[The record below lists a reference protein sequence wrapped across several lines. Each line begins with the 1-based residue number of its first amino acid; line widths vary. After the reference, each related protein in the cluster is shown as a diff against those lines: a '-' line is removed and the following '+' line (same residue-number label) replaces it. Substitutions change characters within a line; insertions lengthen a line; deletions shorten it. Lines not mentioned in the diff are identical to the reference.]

1 MQEHLIPQDISNY
14 QFHLIGELDL
24 KQFSE
29 IMLGIILAVVIYQF
43 NWPAYIKWPI
53 MISFAGLGLIAAF
66 FPIAGQPL
74 SHWLKVLFK
83 NLYAPT
89 KFYWHKDNQIP
100 SYFNY
105 ELSDSHRDF
114 LESVTT
120 FNASPVKKHKALDY
134 FHTLEKNKAEEDK
147 LEIFNSSNLN
157 QVAQKL
163 QPEIKKTTTEPATI
177 KKLIIKPQVK
187 TSQSQR
193 VRQII
198 TPSQKTLDSF
208 LKNSNIFQP
217 TTITDKITSVNQPK
231 SNLYW
236 PTNNAA
242 SKSTPIINQPDSI
255 NQGIPKILPKPNLST
270 EKTPNLSGIVVDQ
283 NNKPLAD
290 VLISVKDTNNNL
302 KTIIKTNQLG
312 QFYYQSPLHP
322 DNYILSPQKD
332 NYQFNEELINIDDQG
347 IAPLLL
353 ITK

>member
-1 MQEHLIPQDISNY
+1 
-14 QFHLIGELDL
+14 
-24 KQFSE
+24 
-29 IMLGIILAVVIYQF
+29 
-43 NWPAYIKWPI
+43 
-53 MISFAGLGLIAAF
+53 
-66 FPIAGQPL
+66 
-74 SHWLKVLFK
+74 
-83 NLYAPT
+83 
-89 KFYWHKDNQIP
+89 
-100 SYFNY
+100 
-105 ELSDSHRDF
+105 
-114 LESVTT
+114 
-120 FNASPVKKHKALDY
+120 
-134 FHTLEKNKAEEDK
+134 
-147 LEIFNSSNLN
+147 
-157 QVAQKL
+157 
-163 QPEIKKTTTEPATI
+163 
-177 KKLIIKPQVK
+177 
-187 TSQSQR
+187 
-193 VRQII
+193 
-198 TPSQKTLDSF
+198 
-208 LKNSNIFQP
+208 
-217 TTITDKITSVNQPK
+217 
-231 SNLYW
+231 LYW